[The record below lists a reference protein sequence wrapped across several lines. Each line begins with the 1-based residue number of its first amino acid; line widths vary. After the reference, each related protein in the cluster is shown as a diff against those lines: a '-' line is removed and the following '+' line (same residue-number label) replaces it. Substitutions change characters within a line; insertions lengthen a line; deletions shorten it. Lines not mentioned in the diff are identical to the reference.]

1 MYIPSRYR
9 EESRRELAAFMERN
23 SFAAIVS
30 VSEGQPVATHLPLSV
45 THNGTD
51 IILKGH
57 FAKANPQWRLLD
69 NSEMLVIFT
78 GPHAYVSPMLYD
90 RRDSVPTWNYQ
101 TVHAYGQA
109 RIISGAEDTAALLAE
124 LILQNDPA
132 YLEQWNSLPDRYRDG
147 MMQGIVGFE
156 LLVTRI
162 EGAAKLSQN
171 RSLADQQRVAA
182 SLLQSEDPAA
192 RATGAEMQR
201 RLLEGQD

>member
-1 MYIPSRYR
+1 MYIPSQYR
-9 EESRRELAAFMERN
+9 EENSSELVAFMERN
-23 SFAAIVS
+23 SFAAIIS
-30 VSEGQPVATHLPLSV
+30 VSEGQPVATHLPLSL
-45 THNGTD
+45 TRNGTD

-69 NSEMLVIFT
+69 NSEMLAIFT
-78 GPHAYVSPMLYD
+78 GPHAYVSPALYE

-109 RIISGAEDTAALLAE
+109 RIISSAAETAALLAE
-124 LILQNDPA
+124 LIEQNDPA
-132 YLEQWNSLPDRYRDG
+132 YQEQWNSLSDRYRDG

-156 LLVTRI
+156 LLVTRL

-171 RSLADQQRVAA
+171 RSLPEQQRVAA
-182 SLLQSEDPAA
+182 ALLRSEDSAA

-201 RLLEGQD
+201 RLLESKD